1 VSENQTNFSLKKS
14 TFMKRI
20 FTIRINITASASFLL
35 KGFML
40 SLFCIMLPGCV
51 NTMNGSAN
59 VPALQSMQKGANILH
74 VNDPVANNNV
84 PVEKKTTRSNEESSN
99 ESKTRS
105 LKSPDTSRFPERSTT
120 PLTPDQAPER
130 EEHFHDIEEE
140 KVMCINFS
148 AKMRLSIVM
157 LLATFIFY
165 PLL

>member
-1 VSENQTNFSLKKS
+1 
-14 TFMKRI
+14 MKRI
-20 FTIRINITASASFLL
+20 FTIRINVTASASFLL

-40 SLFCIMLPGCV
+40 SLFCIILPGCV

-59 VPALQSMQKGANILH
+59 VPALQSMQKGANIIH
-74 VNDPVANNNV
+74 VNDPVVNNNV
-84 PVEKKTTRSNEESSN
+84 PVEKKAASGNEESSA

-105 LKSPDTSRFPERSTT
+105 LKSPDASHFPERSTT
-120 PLTPDQAPER
+120 PLTPDQAPDHED
-130 EEHFHDIEEE
+130 HYHDIEEE

-148 AKMRLSIVM
+148 AKMRLTIVM